1 MGKYIP
7 PERMTEAQIREEVN
21 REFRRWNELAAGGCR
36 DPHWPDGYNMNLVR
50 NHIIYWY
57 SLLREKMSAPVQL
70 SLFGTCENLEGE
82 RPIPPEVPTRY
93 MIRDGEYPNRLSE
106 AVWPNLVWGR
116 KGETMREYVTA
127 YAQDKIKSL
136 LGNELIRPEH
146 KKRLETVIKQAVD
159 LYERGTITTDE
170 VMLLIAKV

>member
-70 SLFGTCENLEGE
+70 SLFAACDPMGGE
-82 RPIPPEVPTRY
+82 RPIPPKVHDRY
-93 MIRDGEYPNRLSE
+93 MVRDGEYPNRLSGAGKE
-106 AVWPNLVWGR
+106 N
-116 KGETMREYVTA
+116 TMPEYVTA

-146 KKRLETVIKQAVD
+146 KKRLEAAIKRAVD